1 MKTNYKILNVN
12 CFVFLGTQEHV
23 YNKLEI
29 MLTNSFG
36 NLSQQPAMPYLFF
49 MICYIAIK
57 MKIRSSKGKLI
68 YHGNLV

>member
-1 MKTNYKILNVN
+1 MKANYSILNVN
-12 CFVFLGTQEHV
+12 RFVFLRTQDHV
-23 YNKLEI
+23 YSKLEI

-49 MICYIAIK
+49 VICYIAIK
-57 MKIRSSKGKLI
+57 LKIRSPKGKLI